1 MLSIPKFS
9 IRRPVCVFICVLSLI
24 FFGTSA
30 VFRMPLESTPEI
42 QMPVLMIMTPYYG
55 ASPEEIDQSVT
66 DRVETALSTISEV
79 DSTTSM
85 SMENMGITVLQFF
98 YGVDID
104 KKYQDVTSALA
115 MVQLPDDAQDPT
127 IIEMNMSAMNSS
139 IMSLSVEAS
148 SGGADLKNYVED
160 NIVPEL
166 ERIEGVS
173 DVSVFGG
180 SRKYIQVLLDENK
193 MTQYGLTMQA
203 VSNAIATSEFELTMG
218 SLDRGNVTV
227 DLTGSQKITNYRT
240 LESVPITLSSGDVIH
255 ISDVAQV
262 IMADEEQTS
271 YSRRNGMDTIS
282 MSVTKEQS
290 GNTVDICSQI
300 VKEVERLNNSGLGL
314 TLEINYNSGE
324 EIMEN
329 ITPPFQPP

>member
-115 MVQLPDDAQDPT
+115 MID
-127 IIEMNMSAMNSS
+127 M
-139 IMSLSVEAS
+139 
-148 SGGADLKNYVED
+148 
-160 NIVPEL
+160 
-166 ERIEGVS
+166 
-173 DVSVFGG
+173 
-180 SRKYIQVLLDENK
+180 
-193 MTQYGLTMQA
+193 YG
-203 VSNAIATSEFELTMG
+203 
-218 SLDRGNVTV
+218 
-227 DLTGSQKITNYRT
+227 
-240 LESVPITLSSGDVIH
+240 
-255 ISDVAQV
+255 
-262 IMADEEQTS
+262 
-271 YSRRNGMDTIS
+271 
-282 MSVTKEQS
+282 
-290 GNTVDICSQI
+290 
-300 VKEVERLNNSGLGL
+300 
-314 TLEINYNSGE
+314 
-324 EIMEN
+324 
-329 ITPPFQPP
+329 